1 MRACTSSKHQITKTY
16 PALKLPPQDL
26 MKTYTCARHPIGMG
40 ITIACDACGKLL
52 VPGMLHDRDTL
63 LAAIAVRGLAAGGA
77 VAEAPDGGILVACCE
92 ACRHI
97 LTTQYANGRP
107 ALYVSAT
114 GATPDEPSK
123 PI

>member
-1 MRACTSSKHQITKTY
+1 MPTASIQ
-16 PALKLPPQDL
+16 L
-26 MKTYTCARHPIGMG
+26 GMG
-40 ITIACDACGKLL
+40 ITIACDACGKPLS
-52 VPGMLHDRDTL
+52 PGMLHDRETL
-63 LAAIAVRGLAAGGA
+63 LAAIAVRGLAGGGA

-97 LTTQYANGRP
+97 LTAQYAGGRP
-107 ALYVSAT
+107 ALYVSAS